1 MSKVDGT
8 AESTIARRTSKDAA
22 LPKAPPPPLA
32 RQPSDELVLKREPIA
47 RWRLVTILVSIGV
60 GLFLSL
66 MDTTIVATMLAS
78 ISDEFGGFKLAPW
91 VLLSYTL
98 SYLGCTVLIAR
109 LSDVL
114 GRKPVLLGCFLIFI
128 LASVACG
135 AASTLDQLI
144 GFRAAQGAG
153 GAGLYAMTM
162 IIYPEISPPELVP
175 LLSAILGMIVAL
187 AGVSGPVIGGLLA
200 TYSDW
205 RWAFWMN
212 GPIGVV
218 PGLALIFVWP
228 KTFRTFKTVPFRH
241 LDFLG
246 ALLLLMATV
255 LLVFII
261 NQVTVREYEWSSPQ
275 TIAVLILSGS
285 AWLILAW
292 WQWYLSRRPSLGHI
306 RAQIPWRILSD
317 RVLMSSILSTIL
329 TGFVMYLVIVNIPM
343 RAQIVNFYNEV
354 RSGVLL
360 LPLMGAT
367 AVGSALGGAF
377 SSKQNRTF
385 WSLNAAS
392 IFMLLGCGIMSTL
405 PDTVDVAARQW
416 GFEAILGFGI
426 GMNLST
432 ATLIPSLNADFQDYA
447 IAQGLVAQMRVLGG
461 SLGVAASFLVLNSRI
476 AETLTGV
483 LSAAEMEAFYRS
495 PTVMRSFA
503 TYKQLQVR
511 TTYIEAFRVDM
522 HVCIAMSAACLIAS
536 LCVYQRTPPSI
547 KKRLDDLEAIYARTA
562 ANNEEGNIS
571 PGFTAYASCNISD
584 KGQLPVAHLLAHRKE
599 SASLPLGG
607 KKLPVACH
615 GPGTDLP
622 LKLWHLPEL
631 DACGL
636 YHRKARNDKQKP
648 IAIVGMSFRF
658 PGDANTTEGFWDILS
673 HAKSTRTRI
682 PNTRFNPDGF
692 YHPNADR
699 PGAVIAK
706 EGCFMKEDVGLFDA
720 PFFGITA
727 SEAEGMDPQHR
738 LLLEISYEAFENA
751 GIPITNVAGAD
762 VGCYVGGFSN
772 DYLNVSGAEINRQSM
787 YQSTG
792 CGNSMLSNRLS
803 WFFDLRGPSFSIDTA
818 CSSSM
823 VALHEACRDIQD
835 GTTSMAVVAGSN
847 LILVPDIWRAL
858 SSQRFLSPDGAC
870 HSFDGQ
876 ANGYGRGEGMGVVI
890 VKPLADAIRDND
902 VIRAVIR
909 GSGINQ
915 DGKTP
920 AITVPNAHAQMS
932 LIRSTYA
939 KAGLDMS
946 QTTYFEA
953 HGTGTPVGD
962 PLELLAIGQT
972 IGAARGEGDEPVL
985 VGSVKSNIGHL
996 EGSSGI
1002 AGVIKTVLA
1011 LERAEIPAVA
1021 EFKELNPRIKQDEWN
1036 IRIPTE
1042 LTPWPACANGLR
1054 RASINS
1060 FGYGGTNGH
1069 VILDD
1074 ALNYLQERGL
1084 TGNHDT
1090 VVASTNQPGTPSS
1103 QSSDSAISLAHSIP
1117 ETESC
1122 TPEFRL
1128 FAFSSPEQDGLAR
1141 LAEAYSQY
1149 LDQDALSRDL
1159 KGAATLEEIKQVD
1172 NLAYTLASRRTMF
1185 DWRGFAISD
1194 TLTGLQTSLK
1204 SGLPTHGRIGRN
1216 PSCAFVFTGQGA
1228 QWFAMGRELLRHS
1241 VFRASIDEAEAYIT
1255 SLGCPWSVT
1264 EELSRDATTSRINDP
1279 ELSQALCTALQVA
1292 LVDLLTHWGVRPKAV
1307 VGHSSGEICA
1317 AYAAGILSREDAW
1330 KTAYWR
1336 GVRSTQIKTLSPDR
1350 KGAMMAVAMS
1360 EEAAREYL
1368 AKVEE
1373 GDVVIACIN
1382 SPNSVTIS
1390 GDDHAVSAVEKLL
1403 TADNICVFSSV
1414 TGSEISREDMG
1425 SADYWVKNLVSPVR
1439 FSAAVTS
1446 LLQPRDTRDRR
1457 KGVANVQAL
1466 LELGPH
1472 SALQG
1477 PLREIL
1483 AAANETYVA
1492 SVPYTAMLR
1501 RGTNALLTALT
1512 AAGRLWSSG
1521 FDLNLELGRPLT
1533 TLPRYPFN
1541 HKRRYWNES
1550 RGARWVQSHP
1560 TPRTDL
1566 LGQKTSEY
1574 STISPSWRNFLCPSE
1589 VPWLLDHKVHGLL
1602 IMPGAVYIAMAM
1614 EACRDTADP
1623 NKTLEGFEFRD
1634 IVWHKPIIFES
1645 PDAHVEISLRLSPYR
1660 IGTKA
1665 ATTTW
1670 TRFSVSTVD
1679 ADNKTSEHCSGL
1691 VERKYVTLPG
1701 QIEKGMEA
1709 VAEWDGHRA
1718 EYEAMQA
1725 KPAIT
1730 LSSHNMY
1737 DKLNRNG
1744 LQFGS
1749 TFRNLSHVRSGDG
1762 FMYGEI
1768 ETPDTAS
1775 TMPDEF
1781 EYPLPL
1787 HPTVL
1792 DAAFQM
1798 LAGVGQSQ
1806 AWDVV
1811 MLPNSIDSL
1820 YISATAPTAAGA
1832 VLKGYCTVVPE
1843 GAARATGTSVL
1854 SDETWEKP
1862 VIVLKNLTV
1871 TAALGPQTGPTKT
1884 AFARLD
1890 WKLDVSHSGFPVD
1903 LHNNS
1908 HPSDESSVVE
1918 AQLSDNTA
1926 IEFIKKALQD
1936 LGRPETDNME
1946 GQPEKRSEAVQ
1957 SYVAWMRSVSGDP
1970 ILVEGV
1976 ENQQASSSVSGTS
1989 TRQAIEAV
1997 GAEMGR
2003 ILGIDSMS
2011 EPKSNILSSAFL
2023 ADFANQSLGRSFAN
2037 SVIANIMDHVGS
2049 INPNVEILEIAS
2061 GSDTSGAAEVLEQ
2074 LGGKNSR
2081 LGRYIWT
2088 SPDEESV
2095 EAASKDLKPNE
2106 CLQVRTLNIEA
2117 DVQAQGLNP
2126 GTLDYIILDD
2136 LLLTTSDLDAALKN
2150 IKMLLKPDGRLIVQ
2164 AITKS
2169 QLRTAFVLGS
2179 SPAWWRDGESGERLD
2194 ELGWNQRLKS
2204 NGFTGVDQI
2213 FRDSDDPR
2221 LHQLSVMVCSAARE
2235 TAYEYKD
2242 VLLVTPPAPSEKLTT
2257 LAEYCSA
2264 RLAEA
2269 GLDAVTLPWSEVA
2282 DVSGKLLV
2290 SLIELDSH
2298 VFLDLTED
2306 LFHATKNM
2314 SLKAGG
2320 VLWVTQAGNVSGASV
2335 PAGNVSSGLF
2345 RVVRSEDGARPLAT
2359 LDLST
2364 GLDLASTQAGATVMS
2379 LFASLFGNGD
2389 IRASDKEF
2397 AEDGGSI
2404 YVPRLVEDAALT
2416 AAQTATGAT
2425 AQPVMDKLFQPDRKL
2440 VMTIGQVGAPDSLRF
2455 EDSEK
2460 CAAPLP
2466 HNHVEVKVLYTGLNF
2481 LDIMGSVGEIPR
2493 PYFGSEVVG
2502 TVVDVGPSVIAE
2514 SDIRPG
2520 DTVVG
2525 SCNGGFGSHARMKWT
2540 VCHRVP
2546 DNISI
2551 QEAASIPIAFS
2562 TAWISLVDLAR
2573 MRRGETILIH
2583 SAAGGVGQAAIQLC
2597 QHFGVKVYATVG
2609 SIAKKELLM
2618 HRYGIPEEDIF
2629 YSRDTTFAQG
2639 IRRATNGRGVDL
2651 VLNSVAG
2658 EFLRKSWHLV
2668 APFGRFVEIGKRD
2681 ILGNTGLDMEPFIRS
2696 ASFIGFNLEKYDE
2709 ELPEFEFVEKALK
2722 QVFELI
2728 TAGKLRPVGPI
2739 NVYNYSDVA
2748 TAFRALQSG
2757 KILGKVAMR
2766 ANPDEMV
2773 PVIPRAKHPL
2783 TLNPDAT
2790 YLLAGGLGG
2799 IGRSLATMLHSR
2811 GARNLAFIS
2820 RSGGQNEIAADFLKG
2835 LRSLGCTANAY
2846 ACDISDREQVSRAI
2860 EQCQSEMP
2868 SIRGSIQCA
2877 MTLKDAIF
2885 ENMTYDDW
2893 VSCTRPKIQ
2902 GSWNL
2907 HDILPQD
2914 LDFFIMLASTSGIIG
2929 NPGQANYAAGNT
2941 FEDALAHYRRRRGQK
2956 AVALDIGAVRDV
2968 GYLAE
2973 SSSQGYW
2980 SLGHLNSMT
2989 ICEAD
2994 IHFLVKNAI
3003 TGYTIHKEETR
3014 PQIVAGLAGDT
3025 IDEQLIDRS
3034 PWARDGKLCMALKA
3048 SLTKKTAGMQ
3058 AGIDALARADTAA
3071 AAVGVVEEILVRRI
3085 AVAVMIPEDEI
3096 AVEESLQSYGVNSL
3110 VAVEIKTWLAKE
3122 LQAEIS
3128 AGEISPSSISA
3139 LAATV
3144 VSTIAGPYSSA
3155 LDHAKLGNGAAEIAL
3170 QL

>member
-1 MSKVDGT
+1 MSKIDDT
-8 AESTIARRTSKDAA
+8 AESTIAPRASKDAA
-22 LPKAPPPPLA
+22 LPEASPPPLE
-32 RQPSDELVLKREPIA
+32 RQASDELVLKREPIA
-47 RWRLVTILVSIGV
+47 RWRLVIILVSIGV

-114 GRKPVLLGCFLIFI
+114 GRKPVLLGCFFIFV

-175 LLSAILGMIVAL
+175 LLSALLGIIVAL

-218 PGLALIFVWP
+218 PGLALFFVWP

-261 NQVTVREYEWSSPQ
+261 NQTTVREYEWSSPQ
-275 TIAVLILSGS
+275 TIAVLILSGA
-285 AWLILAW
+285 AWLTLAW

-317 RVLMSSILSTIL
+317 RVLMSSIVSTIL

-392 IFMLLGCGIMSTL
+392 AFMLLGCGIMSTL
-405 PDTVDVAARQW
+405 PDTVDVAAKQW

-426 GMNLST
+426 GLNLST

-476 AETLTGV
+476 AQTLTGV
-483 LSAAEMEAFYRS
+483 LSAEELEAFYRS

-503 TYKQLQVR
+503 AYKQLQVR
-511 TTYIEAFRVDM
+511 TTYIEAFQADM
-522 HVCIAMSAACLIAS
+522 YMCIAMSAACLIAS
-536 LCVYQRTPPSI
+536 LCVYQSRPPSI

-562 ANNEEGNIS
+562 ANNEEGN
-571 PGFTAYASCNISD
+571 
-584 KGQLPVAHLLAHRKE
+584 L
-599 SASLPLGG
+599 SLRM
-607 KKLPVACH
+607 
-615 GPGTDLP
+615 
-622 LKLWHLPEL
+622 E
-631 DACGL
+631 
-636 YHRKARNDKQKP
+636 NDKQKP

-658 PGDANTTEGFWDILS
+658 PGDANSTEGFWDILS
-673 HAKSTRTRI
+673 HARSTRTRI
-682 PNTRFNPDGF
+682 PNTRFNPDGV

-706 EGCFMKEDVGLFDA
+706 EGCFLKEDVGLFDA

-762 VGCYVGGFSN
+762 VGCYVGGFSS
-772 DYLNVSGAEINRQSM
+772 DYLNVSGADINRH
-787 YQSTG
+787 
-792 CGNSMLSNRLS
+792 
-803 WFFDLRGPSFSIDTA
+803 FDS
-818 CSSSM
+818 
-823 VALHEACRDIQD
+823 
-835 GTTSMAVVAGSN
+835 
-847 LILVPDIWRAL
+847 
-858 SSQRFLSPDGAC
+858 
-870 HSFDGQ
+870 Q

-1042 LTPWPACANGLR
+1042 LTPWPASASGLR

-1090 VVASTNQPGTPSS
+1090 VVASANQPGTPSS
-1103 QSSDSAISLAHSIP
+1103 QSSDSAISLAHTIP

-1172 NLAYTLASRRTMF
+1172 NLAYTLASRRTVF

-1204 SGLPTHGRIGRN
+1204 SGLPTHGRVGRN

-1264 EELSRDATTSRINDP
+1264 EELNRDATTSRINDP

-1292 LVDLLTHWGVRPKAV
+1292 LVDLLAHWGVRPKAV
-1307 VGHSSGEICA
+1307 VGHSSGEIGA

-1330 KTAYWR
+1330 KAAYWR

-1350 KGAMMAVAMS
+1350 KGAMMAAAMS

-1403 TADNICVFSSV
+1403 TADNIWCRRLLVKTAYHSPHMEAIADLYRKDIADVRPLEGPSDISVFSSV
-1414 TGSEISREDMG
+1414 TGSEISKEEMG

-1446 LLQPRDTRDRR
+1446 LLKPRDTRDRR

-1483 AAANETYVA
+1483 IAANETYVA

-1501 RGTNALLTALT
+1501 RGTSALLTALT

-1521 FDLNLELGRPLT
+1521 FDLNLELVNSTDKEPLKGRPLT

-1574 STISPSWRNFLCPSE
+1574 STISPSWKNYLCPSE

-1602 IMPGAVYIAMAM
+1602 VMPGAVYIAMTM

-1645 PDAHVEISLRLSPYR
+1645 PDAHVEISLQLSPYK

-1670 TRFSVSTVD
+1670 TRFSISTID
-1679 ADNKTSEHCSGL
+1679 ANNKTSEHCSGL

-1725 KPAIT
+1725 RPTVT
-1730 LSSHNMY
+1730 LPVHNMY
-1737 DKLNRNG
+1737 DRLNRNG
-1744 LQFGS
+1744 LQFGA
-1749 TFRNLSHVRSGDG
+1749 TFRNLTHVRSGDG
-1762 FMYGEI
+1762 FMYGEL
-1768 ETPDTAS
+1768 ETPDTAA

-1792 DAAFQM
+1792 DSAFQM

-1806 AWDVV
+1806 TWDVV

-1820 YISATAPTAAGA
+1820 YISATAPTAAGS
-1832 VLKGYCTVVPE
+1832 VLKGYCTLVPE

-1854 SDETWEKP
+1854 SDEAWEKP
-1862 VIVLKNLTV
+1862 VIVMNNLTV
-1871 TAALGPQTGPTKT
+1871 TAAIGPQTGPTKT

-1890 WKLDVSHSGFPVD
+1890 WKLDVSHSRFPVD
-1903 LHNNS
+1903 LHKNS
-1908 HPSDESSVVE
+1908 HLSNESSVVE
-1918 AQLSDNTA
+1918 AQLSDKTA
-1926 IEFIKKALQD
+1926 IEFIKQALQD
-1936 LGRPETDNME
+1936 LGRAESDNME
-1946 GQPEKRSEAVQ
+1946 GKAEKKPEAVQ
-1957 SYVAWMRSVSGDP
+1957 NYLAWMGSVSGDP
-1970 ILVEGV
+1970 TVLGGV
-1976 ENQQASSSVSGTS
+1976 ENQPATTVPGTG
-1989 TRQAIEAV
+1989 TRHAIEAV

-2003 ILGIDSMS
+2003 ILGIGSML
-2011 EPKSNILSSAFL
+2011 ETKSNILSSAFL
-2023 ADFANQSLGRSFAN
+2023 ADFANRSLGRPFAN

-2049 INPNVEILEIAS
+2049 INPNIEILEIAS
-2061 GSDTSGAAEVLEQ
+2061 SSDTTGAAEVLEL
-2074 LGGKNSR
+2074 LGGKGSR

-2106 CLQVRTLNIEA
+2106 CLQIRTLNIEA
-2117 DVQAQGLNP
+2117 DVQGQGLSP

-2136 LLLTTSDLDAALKN
+2136 LLLTTSNLDAALKN
-2150 IKMLLKPDGRLIVQ
+2150 IKTLLKPDGRLIVQ

-2179 SPAWWRDGESGERLD
+2179 SHAWWRDGQSGERLD
-2194 ELGWNQRLKS
+2194 EAGWGQRLKS

-2221 LHQLSVMVCSAARE
+2221 VHQLSVMVCSVARE

-2242 VLLVTPPAPSEKLTT
+2242 VLLVTPPAPSEKVTV

-2269 GLDAVTLPWSEVA
+2269 GLDAVTLPWPEVA

-2290 SLIELDSH
+2290 SLIELDSP

-2320 VLWVTQAGNVSGASV
+2320 VLWMTQAGNVSGASV

-2364 GLDLASTQAGATVMS
+2364 GMDLASTQAGATVMS

-2397 AEDGGSI
+2397 AEDEGSI

-2416 AAQTATGAT
+2416 GAQTATGAT
-2425 AQPVMDKLFQPDRKL
+2425 AQPVMDSLFQPDRKL

-2481 LDIMGSVGEIPR
+2481 LDIMGSLGEIPR

-2502 TVVDVGPSVIAE
+2502 TVVDMGSSVASE
-2514 SDIRPG
+2514 SDIKLG

-2540 VCHRVP
+2540 MCHRVP

-2551 QEAASIPIAFS
+2551 QEAATIPIAFS
-2562 TAWISLVDLAR
+2562 TAWVSLVDLAR
-2573 MRRGETILIH
+2573 MRKGETILIH

-2658 EFLRKSWHLV
+2658 EFLRQSWHLV

-2709 ELPEFEFVEKALK
+2709 QLPEFEIVEKAFK
-2722 QVFELI
+2722 QVFELVA
-2728 TAGKLRPVGPI
+2728 AGRLRPVGPV
-2739 NVYNYSDVA
+2739 NVYNYSEVA

-2757 KILGKVAMR
+2757 KVLGKVVMR
-2766 ANPDEMV
+2766 ANPDQLV

-2799 IGRSLATMLHSR
+2799 IGRSLATMLHSH

-2820 RSGGQNEIAADFLKG
+2820 RSGGQSEIAADFLKG

-2846 ACDISDREQVSRAI
+2846 ACDISDREHLSRAI

-2868 SIRGSIQCA
+2868 PIRGSIQCA

-2907 HDILPQD
+2907 HNVLPQD

-2956 AVALDIGAVRDV
+2956 AMALDIGAVRDV

-2973 SSSQGYW
+2973 ASHQGLW
-2980 SLGHLNSMT
+2980 SLSHLNALSVG
-2989 ICEAD
+2989 EAD

-3003 TGYTIHKEETR
+3003 TGYTIGKEETG
-3014 PQIVAGLAGDT
+3014 PQIVAGLAGAT

-3048 SLTKKTAGMQ
+3048 SLIKKTAGMQ

-3071 AAVGVVEEILVRRI
+3071 AAVAVVEEILVRRI

-3096 AVEESLQSYGVNSL
+3096 AIEESLQSYGVNSL

-3122 LQAEIS
+3122 LQSEIS

-3144 VSTIAGPYSSA
+3144 VSTS
-3155 LDHAKLGNGAAEIAL
+3155 KLLRGKFKETTKETTVP
-3170 QL
+3170 